1 MTLSLHLID
10 AFASEPF
17 TGNPAAVVL
26 LDTMRPDRWLQAVA
40 TEMKQS
46 ETAFILP
53 EADGFALRWFTPTAE
68 VDLCGHATLASAHY
82 LYEENHL
89 HTEAAARFHTRSGLL
104 TARRASD
111 GAITLDFPALA
122 SEPIPA
128 PPGLVDALG
137 VTPKEIRQST
147 YDILC
152 VLREGSEVAA
162 LAPDLAAI
170 AALDARGVIVTASST
185 SGDCDFVSRCF
196 YPALG
201 VPEDPVTGSA
211 HCVLAVYWQERLG
224 RRVFTARQASP
235 RGGTLGCAVVGD
247 RVHLTG
253 RAITTVRGTLFS

>member
-1 MTLSLHLID
+1 VTLSLHLID
-10 AFASEPF
+10 AFASAPF

-53 EADGFALRWFTPTAE
+53 QADGFSLRWFTPTAE

-82 LYEENHL
+82 LFEENHL
-89 HTEAAARFHTRSGLL
+89 GSTAAARFHTRSGVL
-104 TARRASD
+104 TAHRSGD
-111 GAITLDFPALA
+111 GDITLDFPALT

-128 PPGLVDALG
+128 PPGLVAALG
-137 VTPKEIRQST
+137 ITPKEIRLST

-152 VLREGSEVAA
+152 VLAEGRDVSA

-170 AALDARGVIVTASST
+170 AALDARGVIVTAPGT
-185 SGDCDFVSRCF
+185 SVDHDFVSRCF

-211 HCVLAVYWQERLG
+211 HCALAVYWREQLG
-224 RRVFTARQASP
+224 RQEFAAWQASR
-235 RGGTLGCAVVGD
+235 RGGRLRCSVVGD

-253 RAITTVRGTLFS
+253 QAITTVRGTLLS

>member
-10 AFASEPF
+10 AFASAPF

-46 ETAFILP
+46 ETAFVLP
-53 EADGFALRWFTPTAE
+53 EADGFSLRWFTPTAE

-82 LYEENHL
+82 LYEEHHL
-89 HTEAAARFHTRSGLL
+89 GMAATARFHTRSGLL
-104 TARRASD
+104 TAYRTGD
-111 GAITLDFPALA
+111 GAVTLDFPALA
-122 SEPIPA
+122 SEPVPA
-128 PPGLVDALG
+128 PPGLVEALG
-137 VTPKEIRQST
+137 VTPIEIRRST
-147 YDILC
+147 YDWLC
-152 VLREGSEVAA
+152 VMSAEREVVA

-170 AALDARGVIVTASST
+170 AILDARGVIVTAPST
-185 SGDCDFVSRCF
+185 LDKHDFVSRCF

-211 HCVLAVYWQERLG
+211 HCALAVYWAERLG
-224 RRVFTARQASP
+224 RQTFTAWQASP
-235 RGGTLGCAVVGD
+235 RGGTLQCSVVGD

-253 RAITTVRGTLFS
+253 RAITTVRGTLLS